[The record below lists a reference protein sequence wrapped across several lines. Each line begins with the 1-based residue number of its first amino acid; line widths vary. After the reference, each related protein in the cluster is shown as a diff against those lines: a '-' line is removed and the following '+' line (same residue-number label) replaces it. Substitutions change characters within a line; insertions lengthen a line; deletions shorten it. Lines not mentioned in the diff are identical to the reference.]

1 MKDKW
6 KDFSWCYQFLFQI
19 KQQEPNNTLLIR
31 FRPYKTTGKLSF
43 SCDYI
48 FEAITKIIEPTIK
61 INKLSHKGCWSFKN
75 NLIALDKA
83 SSETSLTEKNSIVV
97 DIDFS
102 KSIDFSKELTQPIIG
117 YAMLNTLID
126 KLIEIK
132 LVYYVK

>member
-6 KDFSWCYQFLFQI
+6 KDFSWCYQFLFQVRR
-19 KQQEPNNTLLIR
+19 QEPNNSLLIR
-31 FRPYKTTGKLSF
+31 FRPYKTAGKLSF

-48 FEAITKIIEPTIK
+48 FEAITKIIEPGIK
-61 INKLSHKGCWSFKN
+61 INKLSHKSCWSFKN
-75 NLIALDKA
+75 NLITLDKA
-83 SSETSLTEKNSIVV
+83 SSEKSLTKKGSIVM

-132 LVYYVK
+132 QVYYVK